1 MKGWMLAATLGLA
14 LLPMGAKA
22 ADLDDG
28 PPPPRYYGGAPY
40 DDSRYADIYRYPER
54 RPVPPAPVYRDDNY
68 PPPPPRF
75 ERFSERGN
83 CVPRQVVRER
93 LLREGWQD
101 FQEPD
106 VRGEVV
112 TLRAR
117 RPSGRPF
124 VLTIDRCSGEVVNAR
139 PAYQPGPYAYGPPP
153 RRYERP
159 YY

>member
-1 MKGWMLAATLGLA
+1 MKAWMLAAMLGLS
-14 LLPMGAKA
+14 LVPTGAKA

-28 PPPPRYYGGAPY
+28 PPPPRYGAPY
-40 DDSRYADIYRYPER
+40 DDRRYSDIYRYPD
-54 RPVPPAPVYRDDNY
+54 RPVPPARVYRDEGY
-68 PPPPPRF
+68 PPPPRY
-75 ERFSERGN
+75 ERYSERGG
-83 CVPRQVVRER
+83 CVPRQAVRDR

-101 FQEPD
+101 FQEPE

-112 TLRAR
+112 TLQAR

-124 VLTIDRCSGEVVNAR
+124 LLTIDRCSGEVVSAR